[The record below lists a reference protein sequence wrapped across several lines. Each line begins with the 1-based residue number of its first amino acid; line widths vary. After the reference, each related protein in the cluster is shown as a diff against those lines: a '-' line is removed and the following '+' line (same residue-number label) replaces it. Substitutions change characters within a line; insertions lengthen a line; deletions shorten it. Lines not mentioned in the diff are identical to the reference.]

1 MRVAI
6 IDDEESVRVQI
17 EKLIVDYCAKKDI
30 SVDCV
35 RYAEAVSF
43 LENYKVDCDVVFLDI
58 KMPKLNGMNAAKRLR
73 ELDQNVIIIFITNL
87 KQYAIRGYEVDA
99 MGFIVKP
106 IEEYNFTVLMEKVTR
121 KVVSCKTNELTIK
134 TTNGLRRLKVR
145 EVYYIE
151 IIKHKLIYHTVFGD
165 IEAWG
170 SLATE
175 QEKLP
180 SDYFS
185 RCNVCYL
192 LNLLHVQSVDGDM
205 VNIGGDSLKI
215 ARSRKKEF
223 LADLARFGGM
233 GGL

>member
-1 MRVAI
+1 
-6 IDDEESVRVQI
+6 
-17 EKLIVDYCAKKDI
+17 
-30 SVDCV
+30 
-35 RYAEAVSF
+35 
-43 LENYKVDCDVVFLDI
+43 
-58 KMPKLNGMNAAKRLR
+58 MPKLNGMNAAELLR
-73 ELDQNVIIIFITNL
+73 KSDKNVIIVFITNL
-87 KQYAIRGYEVDA
+87 KQYAIRGYSVDA
-99 MGFIVKP
+99 LGFIVKP
-106 IEEYNFTVLMEKVTR
+106 IEEYNFIVLMEKVTR
-121 KVVSCKTNELTIK
+121 EVISRKTNELTIK
-134 TTNGLRRLKVR
+134 TINGLQRLKVR
-145 EVYYIE
+145 DIYYIE

-185 RCNVCYL
+185 RCNICYL

-223 LADLARFGGM
+223 LAELARFSGRGGI
-233 GGL
+233 